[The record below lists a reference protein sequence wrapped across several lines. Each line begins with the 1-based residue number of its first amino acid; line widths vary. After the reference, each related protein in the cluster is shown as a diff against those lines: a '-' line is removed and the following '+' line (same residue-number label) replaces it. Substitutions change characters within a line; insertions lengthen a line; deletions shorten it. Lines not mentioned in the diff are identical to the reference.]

1 MPNGYEVR
9 KLTPD
14 EIRRGCKIHVPAGEL
29 ETVDISDNHV
39 EKMARG
45 FILGSKAIGR
55 RKEVR
60 AVLEE
65 KVTTRIGKKG
75 KYLVDKLFELIDGV
89 YIVDRLKGNMT
100 SKGDEIRYYKTP
112 PNLAAIT
119 YALDRVLGKP
129 VAKVERTEEKKG
141 LIVVQ
146 QVIMNMANNPYK
158 NGKRRDDAGQRLGQP
173 GVEEDIKGESTDTGN
188 RGGEPSEPDW
198 DADGRD

>member
-29 ETVDISDNHV
+29 ETVDISDAHV

-89 YIVDRLKGNMT
+89 YIVDRIKGNLAAGM
-100 SKGDEIRYYKTP
+100 KGSEVRYYKTP

-129 VAKVERTEEKKG
+129 VARTENKEEKSG
-141 LIVVQ
+141 LTLVQ
-146 QVIMNMANNPYK
+146 NVIMNMANNPYK
-158 NGKRRDDAGQRLGQP
+158 NDKRRDGRP
-173 GVEEDIKGESTDTGN
+173 GVEEDVGAEPGITRDREGESGGN
-188 RGGEPSEPDW
+188 GAAG
-198 DADGRD
+198 